1 MYVCVCLYMHVR
13 MCVCIYV
20 KHGIQKSLST
30 IDAFFYTIDWDRA
43 QELYAKIC
51 KREGKAFSPMKK
63 PPGFSSVSNA
73 KSNGNVIKKP
83 VNKKSIYDDGDDT
96 IGDGV
101 GASSVW
107 ESRGTIGI

>member
-1 MYVCVCLYMHVR
+1 
-13 MCVCIYV
+13 
-20 KHGIQKSLST
+20 
-30 IDAFFYTIDWDRA
+30 
-43 QELYAKIC
+43 
-51 KREGKAFSPMKK
+51 MKK
-63 PPGFSSVSNA
+63 PPGFSNVSTN

-83 VNKKSIYDDGDDT
+83 VNKKSIYDDGDDI